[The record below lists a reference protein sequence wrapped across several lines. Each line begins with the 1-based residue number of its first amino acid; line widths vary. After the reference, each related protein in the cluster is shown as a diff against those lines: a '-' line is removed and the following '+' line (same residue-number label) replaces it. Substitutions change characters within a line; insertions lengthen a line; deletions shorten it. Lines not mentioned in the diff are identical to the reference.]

1 MTALPLS
8 VRGEL
13 ISDPAE
19 LIPAPAAPF
28 RGVKRSGLGR
38 EGDGTLGLSGGH
50 GPHKAG
56 QGCEDSETHADSP
69 RIYCNSEPL

>member
-38 EGDGTLGLSGGH
+38 EGGHDGLLQTEYI
-50 GPHKAG
+50 A
-56 QGCEDSETHADSP
+56 ADW
-69 RIYCNSEPL
+69 